1 MTTPTKKALLAA
13 QTTAESSRMPAE
25 FSRDQIE
32 LLKRTI
38 CRGASDDELQ
48 LFLAQCRRTGLDP
61 FAHQIFA
68 VKRWDSREKREVM
81 QTQISI
87 DGFRLIA
94 ERSGKYAGQTEPQ
107 WCGHDGKWV
116 NVWLGKEPPSA
127 ARVGVLRC
135 DFREPCYAVARY
147 GAYVQLKREGGPN
160 AMWSRMPD
168 VMLAKCAEALSLRK
182 SFPQE
187 LSGIYTGDELPQ
199 GDSDADPSPVVIA
212 AFDQAQPQADQEAPA
227 RPSPFEEMI
236 GQFSKLKARL
246 APEEEIYYQVLAQF
260 GARHAN
266 QFPDM
271 SKARAAYRALL
282 ARVREVETA
291 RQSAEEAAM
300 VDTVMEDVM
309 PEEEAIP

>member
-1 MTTPTKKALLAA
+1 MSKTPETKSPALRQPA
-13 QTTAESSRMPAE
+13 AE
-25 FSRDQIE
+25 FSRDQVDLIR
-32 LLKRTI
+32 RTI
-38 CRGASDDELQ
+38 ARGCSDDELE
-48 LFLAQCRRTGLDP
+48 LFLAQCRHTGLDP

-81 QTQISI
+81 QTQVSI

-107 WCGHDGKWV
+107 WCGQDGKWV
-116 NVWLGKEPPSA
+116 NVWLGKEPPAA
-127 ARVGVLRC
+127 ARVGVLRT

-147 GAYVQLKREGGPN
+147 GAYVQMKKEGGPN
-160 AMWSRMPD
+160 AMWARMAD
-168 VMLAKCAEALSLRK
+168 VMLSKCAESLALRK
-182 SFPQE
+182 SFPQQ
-187 LSGIYTGDELPQ
+187 LSGIYTGDELA
-199 GDSDADPSPVVIA
+199 DSDADPSPVVIA
-212 AFDQAQPQADQEAPA
+212 AIDQAPPQADQEAPA

-282 ARVREVETA
+282 ARVREMETA
-291 RQSAEEAAM
+291 RQSAEEAATIDG
-300 VDTVMEDVM
+300 VVEEVL
-309 PEEEAIP
+309 PEEEAIS